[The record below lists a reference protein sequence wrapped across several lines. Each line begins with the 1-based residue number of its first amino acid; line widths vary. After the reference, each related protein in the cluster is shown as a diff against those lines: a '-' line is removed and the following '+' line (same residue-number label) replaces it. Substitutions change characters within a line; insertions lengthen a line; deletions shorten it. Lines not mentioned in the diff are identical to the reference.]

1 MPPYMGSSWSRDWT
15 CFSCKADSLPLSHQG
30 SPYIHIRIIYFILK
44 YLVFKTCLSHSV
56 IEITMLTQWVS
67 SPKLQTESQERVS
80 LPSPPPDPI
89 HWTLLLPVKWTYTYG
104 FKVHSYLWGCKIS
117 WDVYRFQYILPFSFL
132 ILHTTLWLDYVFLK
146 ETAGS
151 YLYSTFNV

>member
-1 MPPYMGSSWSRDWT
+1 MG
-15 CFSCKADSLPLSHQG
+15 CHSLLQGIFQIQGWNPGLLHYRQILYHLSHQG
-30 SPYIHIRIIYFILK
+30 SPYIHICIIYFILK

-80 LPSPPPDPI
+80 FPSPPPDPI
-89 HWTLLLPVKWTYTYG
+89 HWTLLLHVKWHYTYG

-117 WDVYRFQYILPFSFL
+117 LDVYLFSIHPPFL

-146 ETAGS
+146 EIAGS
-151 YLYSTFNV
+151 YL